1 MATTEDMAPGRTT
14 PSRTNGG
21 RTAASPRPSRRARK
35 TARDDTAL
43 EDQVARLQND
53 LKSITATLASMADS
67 KVNEA
72 KGAASSQMQNLVK
85 QGQQAV
91 DSIQDEFGHME
102 KQIKDTIREKPLTA
116 VAGAIAIGFVLAL
129 ITRR

>member
-1 MATTEDMAPGRTT
+1 MATTEDMAP
-14 PSRTNGG
+14 SRSAATRSNGS
-21 RTAASPRPSRRARK
+21 RAASARTPRRTRKSRE
-35 TARDDTAL
+35 DAL
-43 EDQVARLQND
+43 EAQVARLQND
-53 LKSITATLASMADS
+53 LKAIAGTLAGMADS

-72 KGAASSQMQNLVK
+72 KDAAGGQVQNLVK

-116 VAGAIAIGFVLAL
+116 VAGAVAIGFVLAL
-129 ITRR
+129 ITR